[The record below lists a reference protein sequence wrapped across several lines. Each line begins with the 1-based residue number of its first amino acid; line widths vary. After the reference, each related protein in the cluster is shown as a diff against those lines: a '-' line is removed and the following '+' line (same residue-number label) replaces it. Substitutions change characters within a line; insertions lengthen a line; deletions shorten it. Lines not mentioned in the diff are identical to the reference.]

1 MQTLY
6 IDRRDTKL
14 DIDRER
20 ILVHSPSLPKPLSI
34 AFAYL
39 SSIVISAKTQLHSHV
54 LLACAS
60 RGIPVIILDPR
71 TCESH
76 AQYIPPSSKVVHRK
90 IKQFEVLDQDERR
103 LGYAKQLVYAQ
114 SIQQFKLIKYW
125 FKTHQIEAKLQEQI
139 IERIKTIITMINAC
153 QSLEQLRGLEGASA
167 KIVFYVMSLIAPA
180 WAKFQGRNRRPPK
193 DPINVLLSLSY
204 SLIYAECTRALTA
217 HALDPMLGFY
227 HEPVHG
233 RYSLACDLTERI
245 RCDIEKWVMQLL
257 FNEQLRPVHFALS
270 EQYPCV
276 LNKEGRAIFYPL
288 WERRFQV
295 WKKYI
300 RMNASQWAKTI
311 DQCVPY

>member
-6 IDRRDTKL
+6 IDRRDTRL
-14 DIDRER
+14 DVDRER
-20 ILVHSPSLPKPLSI
+20 ILVHSPSLPRPLSI
-34 AFAYL
+34 AFTYL

-71 TCESH
+71 SCESH

-90 IKQFEVLDQDERR
+90 IKQFEVLDQDGRR
-103 LGYAKQLVYAQ
+103 LGYAKQLVYSQAL
-114 SIQQFKLIKYW
+114 QQYKLFRYW
-125 FKTHQIEAKLQEQI
+125 FKNREIEQTNQDQL
-139 IERIKTIITMINAC
+139 IERLKTIIKMINTC

-167 KIVFYVMSLIAPA
+167 KIIFYTMSLLVPA
-180 WAKFQGRNRRPPK
+180 WCKFKGRNRRPPR

-217 HALDPMLGFY
+217 HAIDPMLGFY

-245 RCDIEKWVMQLL
+245 RTDIEKWVIQLIL
-257 FNEQLRPVHFALS
+257 EEHLRPPHFTSS

-276 LNKEGRAIFYPL
+276 LNKDGRAIFYPL
-288 WERRFQV
+288 WERRFKV

-300 RMNASQWAKTI
+300 RMNAQQWARTI
-311 DQCVPY
+311 DQS

>member
-6 IDRRDTKL
+6 IDRRDTRL
-14 DIDRER
+14 DVDRER
-20 ILVHSPSLPKPLSI
+20 ILVHSPSLPRPLSI
-34 AFAYL
+34 AFTYL

-71 TCESH
+71 SCESH

-90 IKQFEVLDQDERR
+90 IKQFEVLDQDGRR
-103 LGYAKQLVYAQ
+103 LGYAKQLVYSQAL
-114 SIQQFKLIKYW
+114 QQYKLLRYW
-125 FKTHQIEAKLQEQI
+125 FKNREIEQTNQDQL
-139 IERIKTIITMINAC
+139 IERLKTIIKMINTC

-167 KIVFYVMSLIAPA
+167 KIIFYTMSLLVPA
-180 WAKFQGRNRRPPK
+180 WCKFKGRNRRPPR

-217 HALDPMLGFY
+217 HAIDPMLGFY

-245 RCDIEKWVMQLL
+245 RTDIEKWVIQLIL
-257 FNEQLRPVHFALS
+257 EEHLRPLHFTSS

-288 WERRFQV
+288 WERRFKV

-300 RMNASQWAKTI
+300 RMNAQQWARTI
-311 DQCVPY
+311 DQS

>member
-6 IDRRDTKL
+6 IDRRDTRL
-14 DIDRER
+14 DVDRER
-20 ILVHSPSLPKPLSI
+20 ILVHSPSLPRPLSI
-34 AFAYL
+34 AFTYL

-71 TCESH
+71 SCESH

-90 IKQFEVLDQDERR
+90 IKQFEVLDQDGRR
-103 LGYAKQLVYAQ
+103 LGYAKQLVYSQAL
-114 SIQQFKLIKYW
+114 QQYKLLRYW
-125 FKTHQIEAKLQEQI
+125 FKNREIEQTNQDQL
-139 IERIKTIITMINAC
+139 IERLKTIIKMISTC

-167 KIVFYVMSLIAPA
+167 KIIFYTMSLLVPA
-180 WAKFQGRNRRPPK
+180 WCKFKGRNRRPPR

-217 HALDPMLGFY
+217 HAIDPMLGFY

-245 RCDIEKWVMQLL
+245 RTDIEKWVIQLIL
-257 FNEQLRPVHFALS
+257 EEHLRHPHFTSS

-288 WERRFQV
+288 WERRFKV

-300 RMNASQWAKTI
+300 RMNAQQWARTI
-311 DQCVPY
+311 DQS

>member
-6 IDRRDTKL
+6 IDRRDTRL
-14 DIDRER
+14 DVDRER
-20 ILVHSPSLPKPLSI
+20 ILVHSPSLPRPLSI
-34 AFAYL
+34 AFTYL

-71 TCESH
+71 SCESH

-90 IKQFEVLDQDERR
+90 IKQFEVLDQDGRR
-103 LGYAKQLVYAQ
+103 LGYAKQLVYSQAL
-114 SIQQFKLIKYW
+114 QQYKLLRYW
-125 FKTHQIEAKLQEQI
+125 FKNREIEQTNQDQL
-139 IERIKTIITMINAC
+139 IERLKIIIKMISTC

-167 KIVFYVMSLIAPA
+167 KVIFYTMSLLVPA
-180 WAKFQGRNRRPPK
+180 WCKFKGRNRRPPR

-217 HALDPMLGFY
+217 HAIDPMLGFY

-245 RCDIEKWVMQLL
+245 RTDIEKWVIQLIL
-257 FNEQLRPVHFALS
+257 EEHLRPPHFTSS

-288 WERRFQV
+288 WERRFKV

-300 RMNASQWAKTI
+300 RMNAQQWARTI
-311 DQCVPY
+311 DQS

>member
-6 IDRRDTKL
+6 IDRRDTRL
-14 DIDRER
+14 DVDRER
-20 ILVHSPSLPKPLSI
+20 ILVHSPSLPRPLSI
-34 AFAYL
+34 AFTYL

-71 TCESH
+71 SCESH

-90 IKQFEVLDQDERR
+90 IKQFEVLDQDGRR
-103 LGYAKQLVYAQ
+103 LGYAKQLVYSQAL
-114 SIQQFKLIKYW
+114 QQYKLLRYW
-125 FKTHQIEAKLQEQI
+125 FKNREIEQTNQDQL
-139 IERIKTIITMINAC
+139 IERLKTIIKMISTC

-167 KIVFYVMSLIAPA
+167 KIIFYTMSLLVPA
-180 WAKFQGRNRRPPK
+180 WCKFKGRNRRPPR

-217 HALDPMLGFY
+217 HAIDPMLGFY

-245 RCDIEKWVMQLL
+245 RTDIEKWVIQLIL
-257 FNEQLRPVHFALS
+257 EEHLRPLHFTSS

-288 WERRFQV
+288 WERRFKV

-300 RMNASQWAKTI
+300 RMNAQQWARTI
-311 DQCVPY
+311 DQS